1 MSYDV
6 TLFLQL
12 ILLPTTKTHN
22 NGENMTTIEKYCPN
36 PHECDGNCPTLKDKI
51 HEMDIKLNN
60 VLKFIVSFFEDDDN
74 IQPIKKEL
82 QSVINEL
89 K

>member
-1 MSYDV
+1 
-6 TLFLQL
+6 
-12 ILLPTTKTHN
+12 LLPTTKTHN
-22 NGENMTTIEKYCPN
+22 NGENMTTEIKYCPN
-36 PHECDGNCPTLKDKI
+36 PDECDGNCPTLKDKI

-60 VLKFIVSFFEDDDN
+60 VLDFIINFFEDDDN

>member
-22 NGENMTTIEKYCPN
+22 NGVK
-36 PHECDGNCPTLKDKI
+36 H
-51 HEMDIKLNN
+51 
-60 VLKFIVSFFEDDDN
+60 DN
-74 IQPIKKEL
+74 TRNYTRYEIKKR
-82 QSVINEL
+82 I
-89 K
+89 KFHYFIF

>member
-1 MSYDV
+1 M
-6 TLFLQL
+6 
-12 ILLPTTKTHN
+12 TTKEIALIT
-22 NGENMTTIEKYCPN
+22 
-36 PHECDGNCPTLKDKI
+36 
-51 HEMDIKLNN
+51 KLRNILN
-60 VLKFIVSFFEDDDN
+60 FIVSFFEDDDN